1 MSSQNFRIFWDEAIN
16 QIKQEYISNDNQN
29 DFEVWFGQIKYIED
43 NGTEIIVS
51 LPSDFFHKYMISSG
65 SIYKI
70 QQKIKDLCG
79 QDVSITPS
87 FEKRTQKPENNL
99 NSSDTSKESVP
110 INGYTSAPLSDTLKN
125 KNNKGIASD
134 IIIEENETDDGDL
147 NSKNN
152 LKSVTITESNKKK
165 HPQLREDYVFER
177 FVVGENNEYAYS
189 ASMAAAKDPGKRF
202 NPLLLYGG
210 TGLGK
215 THLMQSVG
223 NYIYNNP
230 PEGKKNVNICY
241 ITAENFTNEFTKSLR
256 DRTTESFKAKY
267 REVDVLLLDD
277 IHFFEK
283 KEQIQKELFYTFEAL
298 FNRKSQMIFTCD
310 RPPSKLND
318 IDERLKSRFNLGT
331 PIDLQ
336 PPSYE
341 MRIAILQKKLE
352 LKEKTAPEEVINYI
366 AKNIQSNVRELEGCL
381 NKLIGYAELLGRP
394 LTLDIAKKQLSDNIS
409 GSSDENVTIDTIL
422 KVVCNY
428 YNITIADIKGT
439 SRTPKFANPRHIAV
453 YLARQMTDRT
463 FTEIAGELGGR
474 DHTTIMNSNKK
485 IEGLLKTDEG
495 MVETLSIIRK
505 KIKEYKNI

>member
-1 MSSQNFRIFWDEAIN
+1 
-16 QIKQEYISNDNQN
+16 
-29 DFEVWFGQIKYIED
+29 
-43 NGTEIIVS
+43 
-51 LPSDFFHKYMISSG
+51 
-65 SIYKI
+65 
-70 QQKIKDLCG
+70 
-79 QDVSITPS
+79 
-87 FEKRTQKPENNL
+87 
-99 NSSDTSKESVP
+99 
-110 INGYTSAPLSDTLKN
+110 
-125 KNNKGIASD
+125 
-134 IIIEENETDDGDL
+134 
-147 NSKNN
+147 
-152 LKSVTITESNKKK
+152 
-165 HPQLREDYVFER
+165 
-177 FVVGENNEYAYS
+177 
-189 ASMAAAKDPGKRF
+189 
-202 NPLLLYGG
+202 
-210 TGLGK
+210 
-215 THLMQSVG
+215 
-223 NYIYNNP
+223 
-230 PEGKKNVNICY
+230 
-241 ITAENFTNEFTKSLR
+241 
-256 DRTTESFKAKY
+256 
-267 REVDVLLLDD
+267 
-277 IHFFEK
+277 
-283 KEQIQKELFYTFEAL
+283 
-298 FNRKSQMIFTCD
+298 
-310 RPPSKLND
+310 
-318 IDERLKSRFNLGT
+318 
-331 PIDLQ
+331 
-336 PPSYE
+336 